1 MTFVHQAA
9 CLRPSS
15 DAEPTR
21 PHLGPIGKTG
31 CKNDNARDKSAT
43 GIAIGQGRSRT
54 VDTAVFS
61 RMLYR
66 LSYLPALFL
75 RYRTAVSLSSP
86 STRPPD
92 FGRRPAAP
100 SWPSSFCGNSTADL
114 TSPHPRID

>member
-1 MTFVHQAA
+1 MTFAHQAA

-15 DAEPTR
+15 GAEPTR

-66 LSYLPALFL
+66 LSYLPALFF
-75 RYRTAVSLSSP
+75 TLSNGRQPVKPVQEAS
-86 STRPPD
+86 
-92 FGRRPAAP
+92 GRRTPTGGSVVAELVL
-100 SWPSSFCGNSTADL
+100 WQLYCRLD
-114 TSPHPRID
+114 